1 MATFMEY
8 SNGIFCSRPLT
19 KSVPRLG
26 QFLQRSP
33 CWIEEKQNMAIEIV
47 DLPSYKMLDLS
58 SSFFV
63 SPFTLEGISR
73 KMNPEKYPHDVLV
86 IVGLQMIALL
96 RSFLPAIPV
105 VPVFKG

>member
-1 MATFMEY
+1 M
-8 SNGIFCSRPLT
+8 
-19 KSVPRLG
+19 
-26 QFLQRSP
+26 
-33 CWIEEKQNMAIEIV
+33 
-47 DLPSYKMLDLS
+47 
-58 SSFFV
+58 
-63 SPFTLEGISR
+63 SR

>member
-1 MATFMEY
+1 
-8 SNGIFCSRPLT
+8 
-19 KSVPRLG
+19 
-26 QFLQRSP
+26 
-33 CWIEEKQNMAIEIV
+33 MAIEIV

-63 SPFTLEGISR
+63 SPFTLEGMSR

-105 VPVFKG
+105 VPVFKGWTRENLHIVHKPY